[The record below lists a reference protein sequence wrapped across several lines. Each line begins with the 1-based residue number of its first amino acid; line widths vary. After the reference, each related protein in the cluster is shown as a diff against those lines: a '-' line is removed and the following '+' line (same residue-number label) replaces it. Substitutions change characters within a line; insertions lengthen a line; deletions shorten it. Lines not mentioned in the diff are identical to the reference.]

1 MGGMNQEETAVRVE
15 REVLK
20 ERGYACRRLLGE
32 GAFSRVYLVES
43 RVFGERYACKVGKN
57 VSLAKREAE
66 MMARAHHPLFPQYRG
81 LWQEAGFS
89 FLLMEYLPGSSLED
103 ALIRRGRFSPGQTV
117 RVGMELAEGLC
128 CLHREGLLFRDVK
141 PANIVIRQDGRV
153 GLVDFGCVCGV
164 REAACSRAGSPGF
177 AAPEQLAGPL
187 PEPLSR
193 QGVLPLYSVSGAE
206 AAEQTQKE
214 KKLTPACDV
223 YALGQTLKAMLGTG
237 GGKRLL
243 RVLEDCTRRQA
254 EDRFPNMEEVMGALR
269 PLMEKEDKNR
279 DKNKGGSRIGLLC
292 RKSVYEP
299 CVFCR
304 KEWGTGL

>member
-15 REVLK
+15 REVLE

-57 VSLAKREAE
+57 VSLTKREAE

-187 PEPLSR
+187 SEP
-193 QGVLPLYSVSGAE
+193 
-206 AAEQTQKE
+206 
-214 KKLTPACDV
+214 
-223 YALGQTLKAMLGTG
+223 
-237 GGKRLL
+237 
-243 RVLEDCTRRQA
+243 
-254 EDRFPNMEEVMGALR
+254 
-269 PLMEKEDKNR
+269 
-279 DKNKGGSRIGLLC
+279 GGSAFVQCLWRRGGRTDAEREKADAGL
-292 RKSVYEP
+292 R
-299 CVFCR
+299 CVCA
-304 KEWGTGL
+304 GTDSEGNAWDRRREKASPGFGGLYPETGRG